1 MIGFRQKIEN
11 LVKKEKTNTGNHEIQ
26 ASVTLNGQEEENPI
40 EKDMNENKSNVA
52 ENVLD
57 IDDVPS
63 LDDIPFDSSASDSMI
78 NNSDDFIPEDALLDF
93 PTDNEAPP
101 TFCQT
106 AEDIL
111 GIESSVKSDK
121 EWDSTMN
128 KRRKEAAKESSANI
142 DESGDAIISD
152 PEPLS
157 IDNMEK
163 FFGSKDVDKLRETCS
178 SVFNDEE
185 ELDMSFAPDEIM
197 YGSTP

>member
-1 MIGFRQKIEN
+1 
-11 LVKKEKTNTGNHEIQ
+11 
-26 ASVTLNGQEEENPI
+26 
-40 EKDMNENKSNVA
+40 
-52 ENVLD
+52 
-57 IDDVPS
+57 
-63 LDDIPFDSSASDSMI
+63 
-78 NNSDDFIPEDALLDF
+78 
-93 PTDNEAPP
+93 
-101 TFCQT
+101 
-106 AEDIL
+106 
-111 GIESSVKSDK
+111 
-121 EWDSTMN
+121 MN